1 MFLVAFG
8 GIFLVESNSSE
19 GRSQDS
25 IECQIAMFETLHILF
40 GWFVLLLLQTDVVL
54 VKPDKS
60 PFLLVKSA
68 FLLAKSC

>member
-1 MFLVAFG
+1 
-8 GIFLVESNSSE
+8 
-19 GRSQDS
+19 
-25 IECQIAMFETLHILF
+25 MFETLHILF

-54 VKPDKS
+54 VKPVKS